1 MLAIHNSPVHGTAIA
16 VDGRGFLFIGSS
28 GSGKSGLALQMM
40 ALGAELVSDDQVLL
54 VQMGSDLEMSAPD
67 TLKSKIEARQLG
79 IIETPSV
86 SSTMLSWVV
95 DLDQDAQTR
104 LPQLQYCEVLGVR
117 FGLINGRNVPNLAS
131 TLMILGRG
139 GRLT

>member
-1 MLAIHNSPVHGTAIA
+1 MLAINNSPVHGTAIA
-16 VDGRGFLFIGSS
+16 VHGRGFLFVGGS

-40 ALGAELVSDDQVLL
+40 ALGADLIADDQVLL
-54 VQMGSDLEMSAPD
+54 VQSGSHVEISAPEP
-67 TLKSKIEARQLG
+67 LKSKVEARFLG
-79 IIETPSV
+79 IIETTSV
-86 SSTMLSWVV
+86 RSAPLVWVV
-95 DLDQDAQTR
+95 DLAQDAPTR

-131 TLMILGRG
+131 TLTILGRG